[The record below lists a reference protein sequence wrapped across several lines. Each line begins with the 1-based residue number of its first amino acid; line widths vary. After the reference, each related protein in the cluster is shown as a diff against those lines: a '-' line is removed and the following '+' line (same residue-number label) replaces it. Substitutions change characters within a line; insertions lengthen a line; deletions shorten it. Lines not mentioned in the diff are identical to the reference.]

1 MNISNELIQKLIDVQ
16 AAYAAKEAIAIPDD
30 APRFEIDM
38 DTRAITVPTGRTVL
52 AVRNDHCAEI
62 VCFELD
68 RYYKGHDLSTETC
81 VVQYAVASRRGGQ
94 YINEGFYPVT
104 MIDLSTEGKLLFAW
118 EIKNSVTNTSGIVD
132 FSVRFY
138 SIDSS
143 GEKPEF
149 EYNANTLISS
159 MVIKNT
165 LDVAN
170 EGVSFEPGEVESL
183 TDKFEDLAKAAADS
197 ASNAN
202 KAAATIIG
210 TLDTVKEYADA
221 VEQNK
226 LATDTFAA
234 QAATSAKN
242 ASNAEQSA
250 IDAKNSAE
258 ESANKASELLDN
270 IKAEHTKSVSDINEA
285 KSSSLSAIDSAKQ
298 KASKEVSDST
308 ANAVQAAKDAEQS
321 KDLAQEILNS
331 TIAEKNAAVDK
342 ITSDKRD
349 ASGHAYPTAIEHL
362 SDNYRKAGT
371 VDVGVIQMTPYVKWD
386 DSNPDYILWSIT
398 DSPRDGYTPWAA
410 AKVGDTVYPYVI
422 HSKFFSGVGE
432 DGLLRS
438 VYDLVPARNQSHN
451 SLITDYAKKG
461 PGYKGAGGEK
471 VAWQI
476 LFNSIKCVVK
486 SSQEK
491 YAGCTGYN
499 LQYPAAVQRSEKLTY
514 FPVTKAQAD
523 QLVVG
528 SRVSVGYGS
537 KGSNGTVNNDRGV
550 TTIHNY
556 ADSAKI
562 LKIEPI
568 DDTTSAVYLDCDAFD
583 TMPVALTDTL
593 NAPITLTTM
602 HWHSGTTDAVIGH
615 HDGSPTSNT
624 DSKHPYR
631 VQGIEYAV
639 GGYEV
644 LSDMVLAF
652 DDSNGKDVY
661 VCPAGVAHTNTD
673 AEILAKYKKVGNFPA
688 GDWWIG
694 DIGFDPETCVTWPAA
709 KGSGNKTGT
718 GDMVYGGGNA
728 NKNTMREYLQGGSLW
743 DWSNAGA
750 SFVSCRV
757 WVGHG
762 YWTCLAAD

>member
-242 ASNAEQSA
+242 
-250 IDAKNSAE
+250 
-258 ESANKASELLDN
+258 
-270 IKAEHTKSVSDINEA
+270 
-285 KSSSLSAIDSAKQ
+285 
-298 KASKEVSDST
+298 
-308 ANAVQAAKDAEQS
+308 
-321 KDLAQEILNS
+321 
-331 TIAEKNAAVDK
+331 
-342 ITSDKRD
+342 
-349 ASGHAYPTAIEHL
+349 
-362 SDNYRKAGT
+362 
-371 VDVGVIQMTPYVKWD
+371 
-386 DSNPDYILWSIT
+386 
-398 DSPRDGYTPWAA
+398 
-410 AKVGDTVYPYVI
+410 
-422 HSKFFSGVGE
+422 
-432 DGLLRS
+432 
-438 VYDLVPARNQSHN
+438 
-451 SLITDYAKKG
+451 
-461 PGYKGAGGEK
+461 
-471 VAWQI
+471 
-476 LFNSIKCVVK
+476 
-486 SSQEK
+486 
-491 YAGCTGYN
+491 
-499 LQYPAAVQRSEKLTY
+499 
-514 FPVTKAQAD
+514 
-523 QLVVG
+523 
-528 SRVSVGYGS
+528 
-537 KGSNGTVNNDRGV
+537 
-550 TTIHNY
+550 
-556 ADSAKI
+556 
-562 LKIEPI
+562 
-568 DDTTSAVYLDCDAFD
+568 
-583 TMPVALTDTL
+583 
-593 NAPITLTTM
+593 
-602 HWHSGTTDAVIGH
+602 
-615 HDGSPTSNT
+615 
-624 DSKHPYR
+624 
-631 VQGIEYAV
+631 
-639 GGYEV
+639 
-644 LSDMVLAF
+644 
-652 DDSNGKDVY
+652 
-661 VCPAGVAHTNTD
+661 
-673 AEILAKYKKVGNFPA
+673 
-688 GDWWIG
+688 
-694 DIGFDPETCVTWPAA
+694 
-709 KGSGNKTGT
+709 
-718 GDMVYGGGNA
+718 
-728 NKNTMREYLQGGSLW
+728 
-743 DWSNAGA
+743 
-750 SFVSCRV
+750 
-757 WVGHG
+757 
-762 YWTCLAAD
+762 